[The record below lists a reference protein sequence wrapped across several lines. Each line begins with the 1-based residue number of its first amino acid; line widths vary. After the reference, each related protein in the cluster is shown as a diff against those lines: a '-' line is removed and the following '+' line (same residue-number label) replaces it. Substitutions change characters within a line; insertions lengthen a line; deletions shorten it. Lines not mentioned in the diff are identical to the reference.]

1 MELEMDCLTLRRL
14 LQKVCSYKCQ
24 FCTNVCYEHLPVFK
38 AGLSSS
44 YDGWAKCK
52 EIVPNVLDPNQD
64 VQKHATP
71 NSSLHKL
78 KIYSS
83 KGCRKTSQR

>member
-44 YDGWAKCK
+44 YDGWGKCK
-52 EIVPNVLDPNQD
+52 EKVPDVSDPNQN
-64 VQKHATP
+64 VETTC
-71 NSSLHKL
+71 SSKL
-78 KIYSS
+78 KF
-83 KGCRKTSQR
+83 T

>member
-1 MELEMDCLTLRRL
+1 MKLEMDDLASRRL

-52 EIVPNVLDPNQD
+52 EKVRDVSHPNQN
-64 VQKHATP
+64 VEKTC
-71 NSSLHKL
+71 NSKL
-78 KIYSS
+78 NF
-83 KGCRKTSQR
+83 T